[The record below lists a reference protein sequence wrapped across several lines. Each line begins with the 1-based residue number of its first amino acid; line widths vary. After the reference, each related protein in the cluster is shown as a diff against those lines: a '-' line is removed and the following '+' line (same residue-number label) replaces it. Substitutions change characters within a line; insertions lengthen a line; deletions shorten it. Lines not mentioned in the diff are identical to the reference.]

1 MTQDRR
7 VIGARIRGRVQGVG
21 YRAWTRSEAER
32 LGLAGWVR
40 NEPDG
45 TVAALLAGPAEAVDA
60 MIERL
65 RNGPPGA
72 SVSAV
77 ETWDEEEAGLS
88 ADFRITR

>member
-77 ETWDEEEAGLS
+77 ETWDEKGAGLS